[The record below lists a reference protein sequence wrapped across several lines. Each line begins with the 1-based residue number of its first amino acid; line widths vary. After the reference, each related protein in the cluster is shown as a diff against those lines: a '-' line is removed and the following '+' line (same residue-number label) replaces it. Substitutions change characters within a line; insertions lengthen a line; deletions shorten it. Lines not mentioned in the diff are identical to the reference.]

1 MLADQFFMFC
11 TFLLSFNFFS
21 FLTVK
26 DVKAPKTDFDQQT
39 VQKAPVCWSKYTT
52 ADEMKGQ
59 SKDHLHQSK
68 TIIEIA
74 VVL

>member
-1 MLADQFFMFC
+1 MLVDPFLCFC
-11 TFLLSFNFFS
+11 TFLLRFYFFS

-26 DVKAPKTDFDQQT
+26 DAKAPKTDFDQQT
-39 VQKAPVCWSKYTT
+39 VQKAPICWSTYTT
-52 ADEMKGQ
+52 ADEMKGHA
-59 SKDHLHQSK
+59 KDHLHQSK